1 MTLQSYLILMRDPQL
16 TLAVGSALE
25 ARLTGDGHD
34 ALALVPAGHWQE
46 RARPGRGSLRAG
58 DGRGA
63 KPLQVWRRIIPG
75 CDLAAYPTEHPDRS
89 CEEAYA

>member
-16 TLAVGSALE
+16 ALAVGSALE

-46 RARPGRGSLRAG
+46 RARPGRGACAPGTGGARNHRRC
-58 DGRGA
+58 DGA
-63 KPLQVWRRIIPG
+63 SSPG
-75 CDLAAYPTEHPDRS
+75 VTSRPYRTEHPDRS

>member
-16 TLAVGSALE
+16 AVAVGSAFE

-34 ALALVPAGHWQE
+34 ALALVPAGHRQE

-58 DGRGA
+58 DGRAGNHRRCGGA
-63 KPLQVWRRIIPG
+63 SSPG
-75 CDLAAYPTEHPDRS
+75 VTSRPYRTEHLDRS